1 MMNGPQTDGRRKNG
15 AIPAGRPDA
24 TTSDEA
30 IERVG
35 RHERTTAGP
44 DGPDATEIGN
54 TFKRKPSNPSVPS
67 AED

>member
-1 MMNGPQTDGRRKNG
+1 MDGPQTDGRRKNG

-30 IERVG
+30 IKRVG
-35 RHERTTAGP
+35 QEERTTAGP

-54 TFKRKPSNPSVPS
+54 TFKAKPTAGAAAV
-67 AED
+67 DKT